1 MSERRHTNFVG
12 EVRRALGREHVRP
25 GSTILVALSGGPDS
39 VALLHALCD
48 LRDRGEYRLAAAHM
62 NHGLRGAESDRDE
75 AFCRALCSR
84 LGVELLV
91 ERAAGLSPAMSN
103 LEEASRRTRLDFLN
117 RAADRVRAD
126 YIATGHHAGDQAET
140 VLMRF
145 LRGAGIA
152 GLAAMAP
159 AGPGRLL
166 RPLLRMDRDQIRAYL
181 DSIGARH
188 VVDSSNESVS
198 ILRNRI
204 RHKLLPMLERE
215 YVAGISRRI
224 VELAQEMRDTDQFLD
239 RAARAQLSSMADARG
254 LDLVRLDAVDP
265 ALRMRVLR
273 LFIESRLGSLRRI
286 GRSHIE
292 ALARLSSSGPANGEV
307 SLPGGWSAIRTYGRL
322 RIAKAAAKVR
332 EQFAVPIA
340 FEGTTEVM
348 EAGIAFDASITDSPG
363 AGVPGGPDSA
373 IFDVRALAER
383 GLVARSFRPG
393 DRIRPLGMNGT
404 RKVKDVFIDRKVPLI
419 ERQRFPIVAS
429 GDEILWLPG
438 VLRAEGARVT
448 RSSETVLLVKARRAP
463 ELPY

>member
-1 MSERRHTNFVG
+1 
-12 EVRRALGREHVRP
+12 
-25 GSTILVALSGGPDS
+25 
-39 VALLHALCD
+39 
-48 LRDRGEYRLAAAHM
+48 
-62 NHGLRGAESDRDE
+62 
-75 AFCRALCSR
+75 
-84 LGVELLV
+84 
-91 ERAAGLSPAMSN
+91 
-103 LEEASRRTRLDFLN
+103 
-117 RAADRVRAD
+117 
-126 YIATGHHAGDQAET
+126 
-140 VLMRF
+140 
-145 LRGAGIA
+145 
-152 GLAAMAP
+152 
-159 AGPGRLL
+159 
-166 RPLLRMDRDQIRAYL
+166 MDRDQIRAYL

-188 VVDSSNESVS
+188 VVDSSNESMS

-224 VELAQEMRDTDQFLD
+224 VELAQEMRDADQFLD
-239 RAARAQLSSMADARG
+239 RAASAELSSMADAEG

-292 ALARLSSSGPANGEV
+292 ALARLSSSGPPNGEV
-307 SLPGGWSAIRTYGRL
+307 SLPGGWCAIRAYGRL
-322 RIAKAAAKVR
+322 RIAKATAKVR

-340 FEGTTEVM
+340 FEGSTEVI
-348 EAGIAFDASITDSPG
+348 EAGIAFDASITDSRD

-373 IFDVRALAER
+373 IFDIRALAER

-419 ERQRFPIVAS
+419 ERRRFPIVAS
-429 GDEILWLPG
+429 GNEILWLPG

-448 RSSETVLLVKARRAP
+448 SSSETVLLVRARRVP

>member
-12 EVRRALGREHVRP
+12 EVRRALEHAQVRR

-48 LRDRGEYRLAAAHM
+48 LRDQGEYRLAAAHL
-62 NHGLRGAESDRDE
+62 NHGVRGAESDRDE
-75 AFCRALCSR
+75 EFCRALCSR

-117 RAADRVRAD
+117 RAAVRVRANC
-126 YIATGHHAGDQAET
+126 IATGHHAGDQAET

-159 AGPGRLL
+159 AGPGLLL
-166 RPLLRMDRDQIRAYL
+166 RPMLRMDRDQIRAYL

-188 VVDSSNESVS
+188 IVDSSNESMS

-224 VELAQEMRDTDQFLD
+224 VELAQEMRDADQFLD
-239 RAARAQLSSMADARG
+239 RAASAELSSMADAEG

-373 IFDVRALAER
+373 IF
-383 GLVARSFRPG
+383 
-393 DRIRPLGMNGT
+393 
-404 RKVKDVFIDRKVPLI
+404 
-419 ERQRFPIVAS
+419 
-429 GDEILWLPG
+429 
-438 VLRAEGARVT
+438 
-448 RSSETVLLVKARRAP
+448 
-463 ELPY
+463 